1 MSKLLDNYT
10 IDART
15 RYESHRLI
23 YTPENDEPIEFGGFL
38 AAAILAALIVDTDEG
53 DARNIALDT
62 PAQREDFFARYER
75 EVRRDNGGLF
85 TTEVQ
90 ALSEAYMELEG
101 SNETLALLCRNDR
114 LYDLA
119 VGLNVE
125 YMQRLVRELVC
136 DRIYDKEPWTGP
148 FAQWLFNA
156 GFVETRRQHLLSVDW
171 IDPAAVYALSEE
183 LIHNESPEPLEP
195 TFIFE
200 GLSAEQVLNG
210 YWEWLWGEAQKE
222 ANLFPDAKVQL
233 AQIKQIILKEETDF
247 DFLKPEMKSF
257 TQPQINLFRKWMSLW
272 KDFVE
277 QKIDPVPIIGKKKDI
292 RQEIFLDNVQS
303 VPPAHNYVKV
313 REYILERCR
322 YDQEFKKYF
331 KAHKRTDF
339 CDQLTLLFGWYVD
352 PNALGKRMKS
362 KAKK

>member
-53 DARNIALDT
+53 DAREISIDT
-62 PAQREDFFARYER
+62 PEQRQAFFLRYER

-101 SNETLALLCRNDR
+101 SDEPLALLCRNER

-119 VGLNVE
+119 VGLTVE
-125 YMQRLVRELVC
+125 YMQRLVHELVC
-136 DRIYDKEPWTGP
+136 DRIFDKEPWTGP

-171 IDPAAVYALSEE
+171 TDPAAVYALSEE

-200 GLSAEQVLNG
+200 DLSAEQVLNG

-233 AQIKQIILKEETDF
+233 AQIKQIILKEETDYEF
-247 DFLKPEMKSF
+247 IKPEMKHF
-257 TQPQINLFRKWMSLW
+257 TQEQINLFRAWMNQW
-272 KDFVE
+272 IDFVKE
-277 QKIDPVPIIGKKKDI
+277 KIEPPVSTRKKDL
-292 RQEIFLDNVQS
+292 RQELFLDNIS
-303 VPPAHNYVKV
+303 PIPPEHNYVEVKK
-313 REYILERCR
+313 YILERCR

-331 KAHKRTDF
+331 RAHKMTEMCR
-339 CDQLTLLFGWYVD
+339 QLSFLFGWEVD
-352 PNALGKRMKS
+352 DNALGKRMRS

>member
-1 MSKLLDNYT
+1 MPKLLDNYT

-15 RYESHRLI
+15 RYKSHRLI

-53 DARNIALDT
+53 DAREISIDT
-62 PAQREDFFARYER
+62 PEQRQAFFLRYER

-101 SNETLALLCRNDR
+101 SDEPLALLCRNER

-119 VGLNVE
+119 VGLTVE
-125 YMQRLVRELVC
+125 YMQRLVHELVC
-136 DRIYDKEPWTGP
+136 DRIFDKEPWTGP

-171 IDPAAVYALSEE
+171 TDPAAVYALSEE
-183 LIHNESPEPLEP
+183 LIHNESSEPLEP

-233 AQIKQIILKEETDF
+233 AQIKQIILKEETDYEF
-247 DFLKPEMKSF
+247 IKPEMKHF
-257 TQPQINLFRKWMSLW
+257 TQEQINLFRAWMNQW
-272 KDFVE
+272 IDFVKEKIE
-277 QKIDPVPIIGKKKDI
+277 QPVLPRKKDL
-292 RQEIFLDNVQS
+292 RQELFLDNIS
-303 VPPAHNYVKV
+303 PIPPEHNYVEVKK
-313 REYILERCR
+313 YILERCR
-322 YDQEFKKYF
+322 YDSEFKKYF

-352 PNALGKRMKS
+352 PNALGKRIRS

>member
-53 DARNIALDT
+53 DAREISIDT
-62 PAQREDFFARYER
+62 PEQRLAFFLRYER

-101 SNETLALLCRNDR
+101 SDEPLALLCRNER

-119 VGLNVE
+119 VGLTVE
-125 YMQRLVRELVC
+125 YMQRLVHELVC
-136 DRIYDKEPWTGP
+136 DRIFDKEPWTGP

-171 IDPAAVYALSEE
+171 TDPAAVYALSEE

-233 AQIKQIILKEETDF
+233 AQIKQIILKEETDYEF
-247 DFLKPEMKSF
+247 IKPEMKHF
-257 TQPQINLFRKWMSLW
+257 TQEQINLFRAWMNQW
-272 KDFVE
+272 IDFVKE
-277 QKIDPVPIIGKKKDI
+277 KIEPPVSTRKKDL
-292 RQEIFLDNVQS
+292 RQELFLDNIS
-303 VPPAHNYVKV
+303 PIPPEHNYVEVKK
-313 REYILERCR
+313 YILERCR

-331 KAHKRTDF
+331 KAYKRTDF

>member
-23 YTPENDEPIEFGGFL
+23 YMPENDEPIEFGGFL

-53 DARNIALDT
+53 DTREIALDT
-62 PAQREDFFARYER
+62 PSQREDFFVRYER

-101 SNETLALLCRNDR
+101 SDETLALLCRNER

-119 VGLNVE
+119 VGLTVE
-125 YMQRLVRELVC
+125 YMQRLVHELVC
-136 DRIYDKEPWTGP
+136 DRIFDKEPWTGP

-171 IDPAAVYALSEE
+171 TDPAAVYALSEE

-233 AQIKQIILKEETDF
+233 AQIKQIILKEETDYEF
-247 DFLKPEMKSF
+247 IKPEMKHF
-257 TQPQINLFRKWMSLW
+257 TQEQINLFRAWMNQW
-272 KDFVE
+272 IDFVKE
-277 QKIDPVPIIGKKKDI
+277 KIEPPVSTRKKDL
-292 RQEIFLDNVQS
+292 RQELFLDNIS
-303 VPPAHNYVKV
+303 PIPPEHNYVEVKK
-313 REYILERCR
+313 YILERCR

-331 KAHKRTDF
+331 KAYKRTDF

>member
-23 YTPENDEPIEFGGFL
+23 YTSENDEPIEFGGFL

-53 DARNIALDT
+53 DAREISIDT
-62 PAQREDFFARYER
+62 PEQRQAFFLRYER

-101 SNETLALLCRNDR
+101 SDETLALLCRNER

-119 VGLNVE
+119 VGLTVE
-125 YMQRLVRELVC
+125 YMQRLVHELVC
-136 DRIYDKEPWTGP
+136 GRIFDKEPWTGP

-171 IDPAAVYALSEE
+171 TDPAAVYALSEE

-222 ANLFPDAKVQL
+222 ANLFPNAKVQL
-233 AQIKQIILKEETDF
+233 AQIKQIILKEETDYEF
-247 DFLKPEMKSF
+247 IKPEMKHF
-257 TQPQINLFRKWMSLW
+257 TQEQINLFRAWMNQW
-272 KDFVE
+272 IDFVKE
-277 QKIDPVPIIGKKKDI
+277 KIEPPVSTRKKDL
-292 RQEIFLDNVQS
+292 RQELFLDNIS
-303 VPPAHNYVKV
+303 PIPPEHNYVEVKK
-313 REYILERCR
+313 YILERCR

-331 KAHKRTDF
+331 KAYKRTDF

>member
-10 IDART
+10 IAART

-23 YTPENDEPIEFGGFL
+23 YTPEDAEPIEFGGFL

-53 DARNIALDT
+53 DTREISIDT
-62 PAQREDFFARYER
+62 PEQQQAFFLRYER

-101 SNETLALLCRNDR
+101 SDETLALLCRNER

-119 VGLNVE
+119 VGLTVE
-125 YMQRLVRELVC
+125 YMQRLVHELVC
-136 DRIYDKEPWTGP
+136 DRIFDKEPWTGP

-171 IDPAAVYALSEE
+171 TDPAAVYALSEE

-210 YWEWLWGEAQKE
+210 YWEWLCGEAQKE

-233 AQIKQIILKEETDF
+233 AQIKQIILKEETDYEF
-247 DFLKPEMKSF
+247 IKPEMKHF
-257 TQPQINLFRKWMSLW
+257 TQEQINLFRAWMNQW
-272 KDFVE
+272 IDFVKE
-277 QKIDPVPIIGKKKDI
+277 KIEPPVSTRKKDL
-292 RQEIFLDNVQS
+292 RQELFLDNIS
-303 VPPAHNYVKV
+303 PIPPEHNYVEVKK
-313 REYILERCR
+313 YILERCR

-331 KAHKRTDF
+331 KALKRTDF

>member
-1 MSKLLDNYT
+1 MHLLADYT
-10 IDART
+10 IDPRT
-15 RYESHRLI
+15 QYESHRLI
-23 YTPENDEPIEFGGFL
+23 YMPENDEPIEFGGFL

-53 DARNIALDT
+53 DTREISIDT
-62 PAQREDFFARYER
+62 DEQRQAFFLRYER

-101 SNETLALLCRNDR
+101 SDETLALLCRNER

-119 VGLNVE
+119 VGLAVE
-125 YMQRLVRELVC
+125 YMQRLVHELVC
-136 DRIYDKEPWTGP
+136 DRIFDKEPWTGP

-171 IDPAAVYALSEE
+171 TDPAAVYALSEE

-222 ANLFPDAKVQL
+222 ANLFPDARVQL
-233 AQIKQIILKEETDF
+233 AQIKQIILKEETDYEF
-247 DFLKPEMKSF
+247 IKPEMKHF
-257 TQPQINLFRKWMSLW
+257 TQEQINLFRAWMNQW
-272 KDFVE
+272 IDFVKE
-277 QKIDPVPIIGKKKDI
+277 KIEPPVSTRKKDL
-292 RQEIFLDNVQS
+292 RQELFLDNIS
-303 VPPAHNYVKV
+303 PIPPEHNYVEVKK
-313 REYILERCR
+313 YILERCR

>member
-53 DARNIALDT
+53 DAREISIDT
-62 PAQREDFFARYER
+62 PEQRQAFFLRYER

-101 SNETLALLCRNDR
+101 SDEPLALLCRNER

-119 VGLNVE
+119 VGLTVE
-125 YMQRLVRELVC
+125 YMQRLVHELVC
-136 DRIYDKEPWTGP
+136 DRIFDKEPWTGP

-156 GFVETRRQHLLSVDW
+156 GFVETHRQHLLSVDW
-171 IDPAAVYALSEE
+171 TDPAAVYALSEE

-233 AQIKQIILKEETDF
+233 AQIKQIILKEETDYEF
-247 DFLKPEMKSF
+247 IKPEMKHF
-257 TQPQINLFRKWMSLW
+257 TQEQINLFRAWMNQW
-272 KDFVE
+272 IDFVKE
-277 QKIDPVPIIGKKKDI
+277 KIEPPVSTRKKDL
-292 RQEIFLDNVQS
+292 RQELFLDNIS
-303 VPPAHNYVKV
+303 PIPPEHNYVEVKK
-313 REYILERCR
+313 YILERCR